1 MADPGDGPDPR
12 EEPEE
17 GGTQAGAELE
27 PLALPEELPVREL
40 ISDHERP
47 LRCLVH
53 DRDGRLELPGSRE
66 QRGQVDPGLP
76 VDKGAERLVE
86 EHPAAPAWDGGV
98 RDVDLLPRIAD
109 VVGHVETVA
118 PVPGPDAE
126 RCLKAQG

>member
-76 VDKGAERLVE
+76 VDKGTERLVE
-86 EHPAAPAWDGGV
+86 EDSAAAARDGRIRNV
-98 RDVDLLPRIAD
+98 ELLPGVAD
-109 VVGHVETVA
+109 VVRHVEGVA

-126 RCLKAQG
+126 RCL